1 MGSDASFDELA
12 FTSRQHRESVLD
24 EFPCLPED
32 FALGELCWGERN
44 LHLMDAASEGGTT
57 SDDGFVH
64 VLNVLDFE
72 MDCKDYSSKT
82 YDQ

>member
-1 MGSDASFDELA
+1 LNEHP
-12 FTSRQHRESVLD
+12 R
-24 EFPCLPED
+24 LPQG
-32 FALGELCWGERN
+32 FALGELSRRDGD

-57 SDDGFVH
+57 SDDGIVH